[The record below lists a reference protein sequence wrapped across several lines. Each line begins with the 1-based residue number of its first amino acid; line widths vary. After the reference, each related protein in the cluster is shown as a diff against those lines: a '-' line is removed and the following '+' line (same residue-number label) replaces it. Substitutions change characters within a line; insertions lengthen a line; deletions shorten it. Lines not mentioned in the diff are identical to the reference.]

1 MKTRKDESDS
11 SVYDE
16 CESVTSSAENLNSIT
31 SSNLE
36 IPTSSTETKIT
47 MCDFPP
53 VYDAVT
59 MNSDEDS
66 PPSYTAA
73 TSQVSS

>member
-31 SSNLE
+31 STNLE
-36 IPTSSTETKIT
+36 IPTSTETKIT

-59 MNSDEDS
+59 MNHSDEDS